1 MPLDLILPEPAGRE
15 DKPPAHLVPQ
25 NIIAEIEK
33 RINAHITDITVV
45 FGGYSPSAN
54 YKLDADNGKSYFIK
68 GSHPGEMSHATETIR
83 QEALTYNNIN
93 LLKNIAPHFYGT
105 VWDGDEDGWLLGIWD
120 FVAPADALDVEAI
133 MEALVRMHMSSDN
146 AQTLPQAE
154 DKNYIQFFFND
165 DKKWRRL
172 KDEPKTRDKFLSMFR
187 DADQARQWFDA
198 HIDALCRLQS
208 RINDIGG
215 ARGLM
220 HGDLRLDNI
229 LQDKDGKTYIVDW
242 PNACCGPLIFDLV
255 FLAAH
260 LSASGIMTMNDAF
273 TLYETMGGHRF
284 TSDDKKIMIAVVA
297 GFFADQAYRAVPPRL
312 PRLRWMQKTM
322 LYALL
327 TGLAAEDLRM
337 QGDSTGF
344 AAIPVFSL

>member
-1 MPLDLILPEPAGRE
+1 MPPDLILPEPAGRE
-15 DKPPAHLVPQ
+15 DKPPAHMVPQ
-25 NIIAEIEK
+25 KIIAEIER
-33 RINAHITDITVV
+33 RINAHIIDISVV

-54 YKLDADNGKSYFIK
+54 YKFDADNGKSYFIK

-83 QEALTYNNIN
+83 QEALTYNGID
-93 LLKNIAPHFYGT
+93 LLKKIAPHFHGT

-120 FVAPADALDVEAI
+120 FIAPADAPAVEAI
-133 MEALVRMHMSSDN
+133 MRALVDMHVHAADVKN
-146 AQTLPQAE
+146 LPQAE

-165 DKKWRRL
+165 EKKWRRL
-172 KDEPKTRDKFLSMFR
+172 KDEPKTRDKFLSMFKDR
-187 DADQARQWFDA
+187 DTARQWFDT
-198 HIDALCRLQS
+198 HIDALCAWQS
-208 RINDIGG
+208 RIHDIGG

-229 LQDKDGKTYIVDW
+229 LQDNDGRVYIVDW

-260 LSASGIMTMNDAF
+260 LSACGIMTMHDAF

-284 TSDDKKIMIAVVA
+284 TSDDKAIMMVVVA

-322 LYALL
+322 LHALL
-327 TGLAAEDLRM
+327 TGLAAESLYM

-344 AAIPVFSL
+344 AAVPVFSL